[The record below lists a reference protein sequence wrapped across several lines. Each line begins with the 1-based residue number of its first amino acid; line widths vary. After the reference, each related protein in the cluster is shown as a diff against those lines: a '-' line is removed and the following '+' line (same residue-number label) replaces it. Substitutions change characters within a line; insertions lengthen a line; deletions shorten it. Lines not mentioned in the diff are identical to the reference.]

1 MFYDLVDV
9 LYPQSWGLCVLGAET
24 PEHIITV
31 CPALV
36 RTRCATLGRSL
47 LEIEEIR
54 AISSG
59 KILEL
64 PRNSF
69 RLWSYKLSR
78 GKLDFSSVPKPR
90 FQ

>member
-1 MFYDLVDV
+1 MWWEDMLYDLADV

-24 PEHIITV
+24 PEHIIKV

-47 LEIEEIR
+47 LEIGEIR

-59 KILEL
+59 KILEFA
-64 PRNSF
+64 R
-69 RLWSYKLSR
+69 
-78 GKLDFSSVPKPR
+78 KP
-90 FQ
+90 FQGYS

>member
-9 LYPQSWGLCVLGAET
+9 LCPQSWGLCVLGAKT

-36 RTRCATLGRSL
+36 RTRCATLGFQ
-47 LEIEEIR
+47 EIR

-59 KILEL
+59 KMLEL

-69 RLWSYKLSR
+69 R
-78 GKLDFSSVPKPR
+78 
-90 FQ
+90 